1 MGVISAVTGRAPL
14 FRDRRHAGRV
24 LAKHLREYADRD
36 DVIVLALPRG
46 GVPVAY
52 EVAIALHLPLD
63 VFVVRKLGV
72 PGYPEL
78 AMGAIASGGVQ
89 VLNDDVVSQLPDA
102 EQWVAHVAN
111 EERKELERRELF
123 YRDARP
129 RPDLRGKKVILID
142 DGLATGAT
150 MRAAARALKQQ
161 GVARLVVA
169 VPVAS
174 PETFDEFCGEVDHI
188 VCAFTPVSFAG
199 VGQFYEDFSQTSDDE
214 VRELL
219 AQAEMQLS
227 KRE

>member
-1 MGVISAVTGRAPL
+1 MGVISAVTGRAPS
-14 FRDRRHAGRV
+14 FRDRRHAGLV
-24 LAKHLREYADRD
+24 LAEHLREYADRN

-72 PGYPEL
+72 PGCPEL

-129 RPDLRGKKVILID
+129 RPDLRGKIVILID

-150 MRAAARALKQQ
+150 MRAAARALKEQ
-161 GVARLVVA
+161 GVAHLVVA

-174 PETFDEFCGEVDHI
+174 PETCDEFRGEVDHI
-188 VCAFTPVSFAG
+188 VCAFTPASFGG

-214 VRELL
+214 VRALL
-219 AQAEMQLS
+219 AQTGIQLS
-227 KRE
+227 KRQ

>member
-1 MGVISAVTGRAPL
+1 MTLASSGRAPL
-14 FRDRRHAGRV
+14 FRDRRHAGCV
-24 LAKHLREYADRD
+24 LAEHLRNYADRD
-36 DVIVLALPRG
+36 DGIVLALPRG

-52 EVAIALHLPLD
+52 EVATALHLPLD

-72 PGYPEL
+72 PGYREL

-89 VLNDDVVSQLPDA
+89 VLNDDVIARLPNA
-102 EQWVAHVAN
+102 EQWVAYVAN

-129 RPDLRGKKVILID
+129 KPNLRAKTVILID

-150 MRAAARALKQQ
+150 MRAAARALKLQ
-161 GVARLVVA
+161 GVARCVVA
-169 VPVAS
+169 VPVAA
-174 PETFDEFCGEVDHI
+174 PETCAEFRHEVDETI
-188 VCAFTPVSFAG
+188 CAFTPESFAG

-219 AQAEMQLS
+219 AAAAMHGKE
-227 KRE
+227 

>member
-1 MGVISAVTGRAPL
+1 MGVIPALTGRAPL

-24 LAKHLREYADRD
+24 LAEHLREYADRN

-52 EVAIALHLPLD
+52 EVATALHLPLD

-102 EQWVAHVAN
+102 KQWVAHVAN

-123 YRDARP
+123 YRDTRS
-129 RPDLRGKKVILID
+129 RPDIRGKTVILID

-161 GVARLVVA
+161 GVAHLVVA

-174 PETFDEFCGEVDHI
+174 PETCDEFRGEVDHI
-188 VCAFTPVSFAG
+188 VCAFTPASFAG

-219 AQAEMQLS
+219 AQADMQPS

>member
-1 MGVISAVTGRAPL
+1 MGVISAVPRRALL

-24 LAKHLREYADRD
+24 LAEHLREYADRN

-52 EVAIALHLPLD
+52 EVATALHLPLD

-102 EQWVAHVAN
+102 KQWVAYVAN

-129 RPDLRGKKVILID
+129 RPDLRGKTVILID

-150 MRAAARALKQQ
+150 MRAAARALKEQ
-161 GVARLVVA
+161 GVAHLVVA

-174 PETFDEFCGEVDHI
+174 PETCDEFRGEVDHI
-188 VCAFTPVSFAG
+188 VCAFTPASFAG

-214 VRELL
+214 VRALL

>member
-1 MGVISAVTGRAPL
+1 MGVISAATGRAPL

-24 LAKHLREYADRD
+24 LAEHLREYAGRN

-52 EVAIALHLPLD
+52 EVATALHLPLD

-89 VLNDDVVSQLPDA
+89 VLNDDVVSHLPNA

-123 YRDARP
+123 YRHARP
-129 RPDLRGKKVILID
+129 RPDLRGKTVILID

-161 GVARLVVA
+161 GVAHLVVA

-174 PETFDEFCGEVDHI
+174 PETCDEFRGEVDHI
-188 VCAFTPVSFAG
+188 VCAFTPASFAG

-219 AQAEMQLS
+219 AQAEMQ
-227 KRE
+227 REK

>member
-1 MGVISAVTGRAPL
+1 MGVISAVTGRAPS

-24 LAKHLREYADRD
+24 LAEYLHEYADRN

-52 EVAIALHLPLD
+52 EVATALHLPLD
-63 VFVVRKLGV
+63 VVVVRKLGV

-102 EQWVAHVAN
+102 EQWIARVAN

-129 RPDLRGKKVILID
+129 RPDLRGKTVILID

-161 GVARLVVA
+161 GVAHLVLA

-174 PETFDEFCGEVDHI
+174 PETCDEFRGEVDHI
-188 VCAFTPVSFAG
+188 VCAFTPGSFAG

-214 VRELL
+214 VRALL
-219 AQAEMQLS
+219 AQVEMQRG
-227 KRE
+227 K

>member
-1 MGVISAVTGRAPL
+1 MGMMSALAGRRPL
-14 FRDRRHAGRV
+14 FHDRRHAGRV
-24 LAKHLREYADRD
+24 LAGHLREYADRD
-36 DVIVLALPRG
+36 DAIVLALPRG

-52 EVAIALHLPLD
+52 EVATALHLPLD

-89 VLNDDVVSQLPDA
+89 VLNDAVVSQLPDA
-102 EQWVAHVAN
+102 DEWIARVAN

-129 RPDLRGKKVILID
+129 RPDLRGKTVILID

-161 GVARLVVA
+161 GVTRLIVA

-174 PETFDEFCGEVDHI
+174 PETCDEFRSEVDHI
-188 VCAFTPVSFAG
+188 VCAYTPTSFAG
-199 VGQFYEDFSQTSDDE
+199 VGQFYEDFSQTSDEE

>member
-1 MGVISAVTGRAPL
+1 MGVIPALTGRAPL

-24 LAKHLREYADRD
+24 LAEHLREYADRN

-52 EVAIALHLPLD
+52 EVAVALHLPLD

-89 VLNDDVVSQLPDA
+89 VLNDDVVSQLPYA
-102 EQWVAHVAN
+102 EQWVSHVAN

-123 YRDARP
+123 YRDTRSRP
-129 RPDLRGKKVILID
+129 HLRGKTIILID

-150 MRAAARALKQQ
+150 IRAAARALKQQ
-161 GVARLVVA
+161 GVADLVVA

-174 PETFDEFCGEVDHI
+174 PETCDELRGEVDHI
-188 VCAFTPVSFAG
+188 VCAFTPASFAG

-219 AQAEMQLS
+219 AQAEIQ
-227 KRE
+227 REK

>member
-1 MGVISAVTGRAPL
+1 MGVIPAVTGRAPS
-14 FRDRRHAGRV
+14 FRHRRHAGRV
-24 LAKHLREYADRD
+24 LAEHLRKYADRN

-46 GVPVAY
+46 VPVAY
-52 EVAIALHLPLD
+52 EVATALHLPLN

-129 RPDLRGKKVILID
+129 RPDLRGKTVILID

-150 MRAAARALKQQ
+150 MRAAGRALKQQ
-161 GVARLVVA
+161 GVAHLVVA
-169 VPVAS
+169 APVAS
-174 PETFDEFCGEVDHI
+174 PETCDEFRGEVDHI
-188 VCAFTPVSFAG
+188 ICAFTPASFAG

-214 VRELL
+214 VRALL
-219 AQAEMQLS
+219 AQAEMQ
-227 KRE
+227 REK

>member
-1 MGVISAVTGRAPL
+1 MGVISAVTGRAPS
-14 FRDRRHAGRV
+14 FRDRRHAGLV
-24 LAKHLREYADRD
+24 LAEHLREYADRN

-129 RPDLRGKKVILID
+129 RPDLRGKTVILID

-150 MRAAARALKQQ
+150 MRAAARALKEQ
-161 GVARLVVA
+161 GVAHLVVA

-174 PETFDEFCGEVDHI
+174 PETCDEFRGEVDHI
-188 VCAFTPVSFAG
+188 VCAFTPASFGG

-214 VRELL
+214 VRALL
-219 AQAEMQLS
+219 AQAEMQ
-227 KRE
+227 

>member
-1 MGVISAVTGRAPL
+1 MTGY
-14 FRDRRHAGRV
+14 RDRRHAGRV
-24 LAKHLREYADRD
+24 LADALRGYAGRRD
-36 DVIVLALPRG
+36 VVVLGLPRG
-46 GVPVAY
+46 GVPVAF
-52 EVAIALHLPLD
+52 EVATRLGAPLD

-78 AMGAIASGGVQ
+78 AMGAIASGGMQ

-111 EERKELERRELF
+111 EEQKELERRELF

-150 MRAAARALKQQ
+150 MRAAARALKEQ
-161 GVARLVVA
+161 GVAHLVVA

-174 PETFDEFCGEVDHI
+174 PETCDEFCGEVDHI
-188 VCAFTPVSFAG
+188 VCAFTPVS
-199 VGQFYEDFSQTSDDE
+199 
-214 VRELL
+214 
-219 AQAEMQLS
+219 
-227 KRE
+227 

>member
-1 MGVISAVTGRAPL
+1 MGVISAVTGRAPS
-14 FRDRRHAGRV
+14 FRDRRHAGLV
-24 LAKHLREYADRD
+24 LAEHLREYADRN

-72 PGYPEL
+72 PGCPEL

-129 RPDLRGKKVILID
+129 RPDLRGKIVILID

-150 MRAAARALKQQ
+150 MRAAARALKEQ
-161 GVARLVVA
+161 GVAHLVVA

-174 PETFDEFCGEVDHI
+174 PETCDEFRGEVDHI
-188 VCAFTPVSFAG
+188 VCAFTPASFGG

-214 VRELL
+214 VRALL
-219 AQAEMQLS
+219 AQAEMQ
-227 KRE
+227 